1 MLFNC
6 FMLLIL
12 AGMCAG
18 KTILQGRIGK
28 DLLSTTGAVLLF
40 NGGYFTA
47 AALCMLVAA
56 LLTSSPVSWQT
67 VMYGGLFG
75 LVSVLFQFASTS
87 AMRYGPVSLTV
98 LIVNL
103 SCAIPICVGIVF
115 WQEEP
120 TPWFFLGIALML
132 AALILS
138 ADFKDLHIPH
148 PKRWALFV
156 ALAFFASG
164 TLNIIQKLH
173 QFTPASQERS
183 AFVMVAYAL
192 AAVVALVGAW
202 ALPGDRGALRPLAAP
217 KVLLKTAAVGV
228 ILCLYQEL
236 CLAMAYRMPGSVM
249 YPMLGGMTLV
259 ACTLVGVVC
268 FKDPFSTKQKLCVA
282 SGIGAVIF
290 LSL

>member
-1 MLFNC
+1 MLFNL
-6 FMLLIL
+6 FMIMIL

-28 DLLSTTGAVLLF
+28 DLLSTTGAVLFF
-40 NGGYFTA
+40 NGVYFA
-47 AALCMLVAA
+47 VAALCMLAA
-56 LLTSSPVSWQT
+56 VLLSGSTVSWQT
-67 VMYGGLFG
+67 VMYGSLFG
-75 LVSVLFQFASTS
+75 LISVLFQFASTS

-120 TPWFFLGIALML
+120 TPWFFLGLALML
-132 AALILS
+132 TALILS

-156 ALAFFASG
+156 AMAFFASG
-164 TLNIIQKLH
+164 TLNVIQKRH

-183 AFVMVAYAL
+183 AFVMVAYIL
-192 AAVVALVGAW
+192 AAVVALT
-202 ALPGDRGALRPLAAP
+202 GALVSSRDRKVLQPLVAP
-217 KVLLKTAAVGV
+217 KVLVKTAMVGI

-236 CLAMAYRMPGSVM
+236 CLVMAHRMPGSVM
-249 YPMLGGMTLV
+249 YPTLAGMTLV

-268 FKDPFSTKQKLCVA
+268 FQDPFSTKQKLCVA

>member
-1 MLFNC
+1 MLFNL
-6 FMLLIL
+6 FMILIL

-18 KTILQGRIGK
+18 KTIVQGRIGK
-28 DLLSTTGAVLLF
+28 DLLSTTGAVLFF
-40 NGGYFTA
+40 NGVYFA
-47 AALCMLVAA
+47 VAGLCMLAA
-56 LLTSSPVSWQT
+56 VLFSGSTVSAQT
-67 VMYGGLFG
+67 LVYGSLFG
-75 LVSVLFQFASTS
+75 LISVLFQFASTS

-103 SCAIPICVGIVF
+103 SCAIPICVGIEF

-138 ADFKDLHIPH
+138 ADFMDLRIPH

-164 TLNIIQKLH
+164 ALNVIQKLH

-183 AFVMVAYAL
+183 AFVMVAYIL
-192 AAVVALVGAW
+192 AAAVALT
-202 ALPGDRGALRPLAAP
+202 GALRVSRDRKVLRPLIRHN
-217 KVLLKTAAVGV
+217 VLLKTAVVGI
-228 ILCLYQEL
+228 ILCLYQKL
-236 CLAMAYRMPGSVM
+236 CLVMAHRMPGSVM
-249 YPMLGGMTLV
+249 YPTLSGMTLV
-259 ACTLVGVVC
+259 ACTLVGVIC
-268 FKDPFSTKQKLCVA
+268 FKDPFSLKQKLCVV

-290 LSL
+290 LSM